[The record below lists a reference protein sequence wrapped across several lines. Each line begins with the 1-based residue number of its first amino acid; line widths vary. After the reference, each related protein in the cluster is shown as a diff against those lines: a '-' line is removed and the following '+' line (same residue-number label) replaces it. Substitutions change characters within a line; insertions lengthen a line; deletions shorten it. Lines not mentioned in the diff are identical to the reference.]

1 MIRIRRGTWSPLLP
15 PRYRWPTM
23 FLLVSASPVAGAD
36 FMLGENAAAQSVVEQ
51 SVPATVWGVLFIL
64 AGVLA
69 VGGYV
74 ARWPRTCI
82 TGLHVAGVLWFA
94 LAVGVGSSQI
104 DELGGF
110 RGPWVYLIV
119 AFSSWLSALG
129 YADQTRGVRQ

>member
-1 MIRIRRGTWSPLLP
+1 
-15 PRYRWPTM
+15 M

-36 FMLGENAAAQSVVEQ
+36 FMLGENAAAQSVIEQ
-51 SVPATVWGVLFIL
+51 SIPAQAWGALFLL
-64 AGVLA
+64 AGFFA

-74 ARWPRTCI
+74 TRWPRICI
-82 TGLHVAGVLWFA
+82 TGLHIAGMLWFV
-94 LAVGVGSSQI
+94 LGVGVASSQI

-129 YADQTRGVRQ
+129 YADQTRGMRR